1 MTGKLEEARELFE
14 QIETDD
20 VGQKRYQ
27 MCKVLDLLLEEA
39 YEAKGRE
46 LPGIDG
52 RVSGLEG
59 FQGYLYKLAQEF
71 LTSSSTLEKERKLE
85 KMLEHLE

>member
-1 MTGKLEEARELFE
+1 MTGRLEEARKLFE
-14 QIETDD
+14 QIDTGD

-27 MCKVLDLLLEEA
+27 MYVVFNLLLEEA
-39 YEAKGRE
+39 YESEDRE
-46 LPGIDG
+46 LPEADE

-85 KMLEHLE
+85 NMLEHLE